1 MSDDLNNR
9 PSRAG
14 LSDQDLWLCLIEA
27 EQRTANTDLPMDVR
41 IRSFQTY
48 NLCLHVAKNRGL
60 DYVSLRQRCETMSA
74 EGGRT
79 EQRSAP

>member
-1 MSDDLNNR
+1 MSTDINNR
-9 PSRAG
+9 PGRPG

-27 EQRTANTDLPMDVR
+27 EQRKADADLPMDVR

-48 NLCLHVAKNRGL
+48 NLCLREAKNRGL

-74 EGGRT
+74 EGRHT
-79 EQRSAP
+79 KQRSAP

>member
-1 MSDDLNNR
+1 MNADLNNR

-27 EQRTANTDLPMDVR
+27 EQRTAN
-41 IRSFQTY
+41 
-48 NLCLHVAKNRGL
+48 
-60 DYVSLRQRCETMSA
+60 VSLRQRCETMSA

>member
-9 PSRAG
+9 PGRPG

-27 EQRTANTDLPMDVR
+27 EQRTANTALPMDVR